1 MVDTKKL
8 SELLD
13 WYFKSV
19 ESLVSVVVADRDGL
33 LLAAKDKSGAIEL
46 ESEKVGGLSAL
57 VEPTLKRIAKEF
69 KSSGFGAGTFDTE
82 EYRMIFIE
90 SGDLAVLVTIIDLY
104 ASLDDVFPYAY
115 IMAEKV
121 ARILDDRIVSPV
133 IPNLG
138 KVSNLSQQQTT
149 INELHKISPEGEFV
163 YKLILGGDG
172 GVGKTTLVNTYI
184 EGQFQADYK
193 PTIGTNIIKREC
205 KLENINTIVRFTI
218 YDLAGQG
225 QFARV
230 RQSYLVNAKAGFL
243 VFDVTRRE
251 SFENI
256 QKWYTEFVKG
266 AGQEICTILVGN
278 KIDLEDERV
287 VSTNEGKDL
296 AANLGL
302 PYLETSA
309 LNKDLV
315 DEAFRMIAFKLIQ
328 DKLQFI

>member
-1 MVDTKKL
+1 MQKKL
-8 SELLD
+8 AELMD
-13 WYFKSV
+13 WYFKTV
-19 ESLVSVVVADRDGL
+19 ESLVSVVIADRDGL
-33 LLAAKDKSGAIEL
+33 LLAVKDKSGSNEL

-57 VEPTLKRIAKEF
+57 VEPTLKRIANEF

-90 SGDLAVLVTIIDLY
+90 SGVHAVLVTIIDLF

-121 ARILDDRIVSPV
+121 ARVLDGRIVSPV
-133 IPNLG
+133 IPSLG
-138 KVSNLSQQQTT
+138 KRGTLDQQPLSH
-149 INELHKISPEGEFV
+149 NEMQRISPEGEFV

-184 EGQFQADYK
+184 GGQFEVDYK
-193 PTIGTNIIKREC
+193 PTIGTNILKKEC
-205 KLENINTIVRFTI
+205 KLEKIDTTIRFTI

-230 RQSYLVNAKAGFL
+230 RQSYLANAKAGFL
-243 VFDVTRRE
+243 VYDVTNRS

-256 QKWYTEFVKG
+256 SRWYAEFIKG
-266 AGQEICTILVGN
+266 AGKEICIILIGN
-278 KIDLEDERV
+278 KIDLMDNREI
-287 VSTNEGKDL
+287 SSQEGKTL
-296 AANLGL
+296 ADSLNL

-309 LNKDLV
+309 LDKDLV
-315 DEAFRMIAFKLIQ
+315 DEAFHMIAFNLVQ
-328 DKLQFI
+328 DKLKIN